1 MLTLTLLQYLD
12 ANFNYRALST
22 LIFIILCNDVM
33 PNNKNQ
39 IFLQNVQPL
48 DNYNMKSI
56 MLYARRI
63 RMRGRAGI
71 LPRPFGEQWQ
81 IKEREVWQSVLT

>member
-22 LIFIILCNDVM
+22 LIFIILCNDVV

-39 IFLQNVQPL
+39 IFLQDVQPL
-48 DNYNMKSI
+48 DNQS
-56 MLYARRI
+56 LRART
-63 RMRGRAGI
+63 GS
-71 LPRPFGEQWQ
+71 PY
-81 IKEREVWQSVLT
+81 VWSNLFATS